1 MICSAC
7 LGRIGRTPR
16 GCCSCVFASS
26 PCREHSPPLPRLAS
40 PVLAWSTER
49 GAGQEAA
56 DLELVT
62 GFHEGIFLDHEVEP
76 SASVVADDVIQPDP
90 EAAANEHGML

>member
-26 PCREHSPPLPRLAS
+26 SCGEHAPPLGRPAS
-40 PVLAWSTER
+40 PVLARSTER
-49 GAGQEAA
+49 GAGQGAA

-62 GFHEGIFLDHEVEP
+62 GFHEGIFLDHEMEE
-76 SASVVADDVIQPDP
+76 SASVVADDVMQPVP